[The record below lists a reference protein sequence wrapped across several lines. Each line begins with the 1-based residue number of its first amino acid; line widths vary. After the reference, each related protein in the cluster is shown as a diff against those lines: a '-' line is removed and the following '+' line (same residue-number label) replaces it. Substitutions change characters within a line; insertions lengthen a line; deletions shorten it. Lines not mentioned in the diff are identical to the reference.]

1 MGSVRPTKLF
11 ECHGARSLEYTP
23 SGLFVSSRTNV
34 TFVSH
39 TEHTQ
44 TRVFRFNI
52 HSSSIISVSRPVSN
66 LVAYQSPKLFV
77 CAYSV
82 RHNKDVIKVPWEK
95 ELKSLCIF
103 VNDKAETQILFSD
116 SDGTWL
122 TRAGSVP
129 QKVNEVSFDHIFEY
143 GLTVYAS
150 SGNTIYRLDF
160 LDGKCDKRVV
170 FKAPSVICKF
180 QMRSDSEMI
189 WTADTPYDTESHVG
203 IYLSRLIETD
213 CGTES
218 AESERGTEFC
228 TDMVQCPKYSKSST
242 AKAVSSA
249 GSRLFYV
256 ENGFVMEYSIFH
268 HVHSVTTVHSLTSS
282 DSICRISSVE
292 KCLYFADST
301 GIWRLSLISE
311 SSEEGS
317 GQQEPQLQR
326 RISVRQFEIDSS
338 GYMYYTK
345 KGIRGSLFRAIC
357 QEAEQTISSQQGLVQ
372 SFTPSDSYVFA
383 CCSSGRRQS
392 TQLRRWNLYDTFT
405 GSVEIDMPSIS
416 SETGISMCVDEDQHI
431 VYASASTE
439 IRTFSFDLNS
449 LHTVSFAYNTYRMV
463 ANDRQLLTCSRY
475 GIANSSLGR
484 SILSAKDANFKEIQV
499 IGDSMFM
506 HSGSNIYKGA
516 WIPRSQDLHAPRLVL
531 SDISPMSVEVSWSGA
546 SEAFET
552 VGIQLKKKTERQFKL
567 IRESVQSPYSLQGLQ
582 EGTSYDLR
590 LHFDTH
596 VDVEFEASFTTPAAT
611 AFNCRAL
618 HQKLH
623 KKNRSG
629 QSVFD
634 LTVDSESLAIVKRT
648 INLMCNTGDRV
659 RMRFRAQDRVI
670 DAELHYVRNGE
681 KFRLQEGSH
690 NALLAF
696 EQSRGSAQKIR
707 LQSHDKRSETSIG
720 YDESS
725 NRIIVDQNSYG
736 IGDTFFMHGRRVTVA
751 QGSIV
756 LMFAN
761 VVPDSFPYAS
771 TVNASSLGSLG
782 GISTGT
788 AILKSLYRVA
798 DRVTSDQTTALTSSY
813 VKDSGET
820 LEFSRISHLANET
833 LDYGT
838 FKISVLST
846 LSDATRILTDS
857 VTCTPLGTTLVQNT
871 VQSAQDVT
879 NVISVT
885 SDGISASSES
895 FAIYFGNERQ
905 FRIKY
910 TDGSNALLNI
920 QYLKDGSYVTRAEF
934 TST

>member
-1 MGSVRPTKLF
+1 MGSIRPTKLF

-39 TEHTQ
+39 TEHAEDSQ
-44 TRVFRFNI
+44 TRVFRFNV
-52 HSSSIISVSRPVSN
+52 HSSSIISVARPLSD

-82 RHNKDVIKVPWEK
+82 RQNKDVIKVPWER
-95 ELKSLCIF
+95 ELHSLCIF
-103 VNDKAETQILFSD
+103 ANDKDEPRILFSD

-122 TRAGSVP
+122 TQAGSVP
-129 QKVNEVSFDHIFEY
+129 QKVNDVSFDHMFELD
-143 GLTVYAS
+143 LTVYAS
-150 SGNTIYRLDF
+150 SGNTVYRLDR
-160 LDGKCDKRVV
+160 LYGQHVV
-170 FKAPSVICKF
+170 FEAPSLISKF
-180 QMRSDSEMI
+180 QMRSHSEI
-189 WTADTPYDTESHVG
+189 LWTADSPHNASNVC
-203 IYLSRLIETD
+203 IYLSQLL
-213 CGTES
+213 GTECGS
-218 AESERGTEFC
+218 Y
-228 TDMVQCPKYSKSST
+228 TDLIQHTHYSKSST
-242 AKAVSSA
+242 AKAVSSVE
-249 GSRLFYV
+249 SRLFYV
-256 ENGFVMEYSIFH
+256 ENGFVMEDTIMN
-268 HVHSVTTVHSLTSS
+268 HVHSITTVHSLASS

-301 GIWRLSLISE
+301 GIWRQSLDLPVST
-311 SSEEGS
+311 
-317 GQQEPQLQR
+317 PQLQR
-326 RISVRQFEIDSS
+326 RINVRQFEIDSS

-357 QEAEQTISSQQGLVQ
+357 QEAEKTIASQQGLLQ
-372 SFTPSDSYVFA
+372 SFSPSDSYVFA
-383 CCSSGRRQS
+383 CCSSGRRQA
-392 TQLRRWNLYDTFT
+392 TQLHRWDLYDTSV
-405 GSVEIDMPSIS
+405 GSINLDLPSVSTDKCIH
-416 SETGISMCVDEDQHI
+416 MCVDEDQHI
-431 VYASASTE
+431 VYVAAPDE
-439 IRTFSFDLNS
+439 IHTFSFDLNS
-449 LHTVSFAYNTYRMV
+449 LQTISFECGVHRIVHRMIA
-463 ANDRQLLTCSRY
+463 ANKLLLVCSQN
-475 GIANSSLGR
+475 GISNASLTK
-484 SILSAKDANFKEIQV
+484 SILSGTDANFKEVQV
-499 IGDSMFM
+499 IGNSMFM
-506 HSGSNIYKGA
+506 HIGSNIYKGV
-516 WIPRSQDLHAPRLVL
+516 WIPRAQHSQHDHAQCLVL
-531 SDISPMSVEVSWSGA
+531 SDVSPMSVDISWSGD
-546 SEAFET
+546 FET

-567 IRESVQSPYSLQGLQ
+567 VRESVTSPYSLQGLQ
-582 EGTSYDLR
+582 EGTSYDIR
-590 LHFDTH
+590 LVCLGMDYRLDYGLET
-596 VDVEFEASFTTPAAT
+596 SFTTPAAT
-611 AFNCRAL
+611 KNNCRAL
-618 HQKLH
+618 HQKLR

-634 LTVDSESLAIVKRT
+634 LTVDSESLAIVKQT
-648 INLMCNTGDRV
+648 IRDMCNTGDRV
-659 RMRFRAQDRVI
+659 RMRFRAQDRI
-670 DAELHYVRNGE
+670 LDAELHYIRNGE

-696 EQSRGSAQKIR
+696 EQSRGSAQKVR
-707 LQSHDKRSETSIG
+707 LQSHDKRSESSIG

-725 NRIIVDQNSYG
+725 NRIIVGQNSYG

-771 TVNASSLGSLG
+771 SVTSLGSMG

-798 DRVTSDQTTALTSSY
+798 DRVTSDQTSASSSSY

-820 LEFSRISHLANET
+820 LEFSRVSHLANET

-846 LSDATRILTDS
+846 LSDASQILTDS

-871 VQSAQDVT
+871 IQSSEDVT

-895 FAIYFGNERQ
+895 FAIYFGDERQ

-910 TDGSNALLNI
+910 TDSDVSLLNI